1 MRRPGKFTKATAVA
15 AWAAVACLG
24 VGLLMLL
31 ADVSEPMR
39 ALLLWQSFS
48 HFGSWMTIG
57 AWLLFFGVI
66 CAGVWALAATV
77 AAVKGEAP
85 KAKKLVRGLAPVAI
99 VFGVCIAAYT
109 GILLSVLKAHPLW
122 NTALLPVLFTVSA
135 IDTGIAL
142 SAIIL
147 VTCAKGEE
155 EKEEVHARLER
166 WTVVLV
172 IAEIVVLVGLLV
184 VVGTGS
190 TTGASSIGLLVGG
203 PLAIPFWAFVVLG
216 LLAPGAIAIL
226 GSRKESAKPALG
238 ILGNALCLA
247 GGCALRFL
255 ILLAGI
261 PVWM

>member
-1 MRRPGKFTKATAVA
+1 
-15 AWAAVACLG
+15 
-24 VGLLMLL
+24 
-31 ADVSEPMR
+31 
-39 ALLLWQSFS
+39 
-48 HFGSWMTIG
+48 MTIG

-77 AAVKGEAP
+77 AAVKVKKGGEA
-85 KAKKLVRGLAPVAI
+85 ARAAKLVRGLAPVAI

-135 IDTGIAL
+135 IDTGVAL

-147 VTCAKGEE
+147 LLCAKDEE
-155 EKEEVHARLER
+155 EKEEVHAKLER
-166 WTVVLV
+166 WTVILV
-172 IAEIVVLVGLLV
+172 VAEIVVLVGLLA
-184 VVGTGS
+184 VVGTQS
-190 TTGASSIGLLVGG
+190 TTGAASIGLLVGG
-203 PLAIPFWAFVVLG
+203 PLAVPFWAFVVLG

-226 GSRKESAKPALG
+226 GSRRESAKPALG